1 MNCVKCEYIIYTLYE
16 YNLLDLKMSNNDP
29 NTVIYLRPLIGNKI
43 MLQVRY
49 DNTIDEIKSLLKIK
63 RLIANP
69 VIIIDGG
76 QICPD
81 TYTVRDLQK
90 INPIVI
96 DRKPDLIIPECRGV
110 DNRKKEYHTVIV
122 SAFMLTTFAMY
133 NLVHSM
139 SNDI

>member
-1 MNCVKCEYIIYTLYE
+1 MDKTTILFKSLLGNIITLH
-16 YNLLDLKMSNNDP
+16 
-29 NTVIYLRPLIGNKI
+29 
-43 MLQVRY
+43 VRY

-69 VIIIDGG
+69 EIVGEGG
-76 QICPD
+76 MICPD

-96 DRKPDLIIPECRGV
+96 DRKPDPIIQ
-110 DNRKKEYHTVIV
+110 EYHVFIV
-122 SAFMLTTFAMY
+122 SALVLTTFAMY
-133 NLVHSM
+133 NLAHSI